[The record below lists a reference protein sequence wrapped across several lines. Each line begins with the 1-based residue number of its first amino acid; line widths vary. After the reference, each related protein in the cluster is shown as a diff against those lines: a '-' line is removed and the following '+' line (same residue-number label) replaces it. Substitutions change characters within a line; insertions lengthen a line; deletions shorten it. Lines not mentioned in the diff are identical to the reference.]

1 MISWLPP
8 FHLISPPLQADSLK
22 EVESLKNRPFV
33 IKLDSGA
40 AANVWKWEIPGVDY
54 IVPPQPFLAQ
64 GIGSN
69 VTLRSRT
76 VSKDDAVVH
85 FDPSIPDSILSVSQ
99 LTELH
104 PNLKVEFTD
113 AGILLNGTRV
123 SGPEYHLHG
132 GLALQLLGF
141 PDSLPEKTGSTL

>member
-1 MISWLPP
+1 M
-8 FHLISPPLQADSLK
+8 A
-22 EVESLKNRPFV
+22 EVKLLKNRPFV

-85 FDPSIPDSILSVSQ
+85 FDPSIPDSIMSVSQ
-99 LTELH
+99 LTELR
-104 PNLKVEFTD
+104 PDLKVEFTD

-141 PDSLPEKTGSTL
+141 PDSLPETAVPTV